1 MAVDIV
7 ISSEPRDPGQPPQTA
22 RFIARTAVG
31 GRLLGAFTDPLCS
44 SARVLLSEG
53 VPREM
58 VLRMRHAGSDVIALK
73 STVGVAAGLRVDEE
87 GGTRTPRLA
96 KWKPFDR
103 SRALAAA

>member
-1 MAVDIV
+1 
-7 ISSEPRDPGQPPQTA
+7 
-22 RFIARTAVG
+22 
-31 GRLLGAFTDPLCS
+31 
-44 SARVLLSEG
+44 
-53 VPREM
+53 
-58 VLRMRHAGSDVIALK
+58 MRHAGSDVIALK